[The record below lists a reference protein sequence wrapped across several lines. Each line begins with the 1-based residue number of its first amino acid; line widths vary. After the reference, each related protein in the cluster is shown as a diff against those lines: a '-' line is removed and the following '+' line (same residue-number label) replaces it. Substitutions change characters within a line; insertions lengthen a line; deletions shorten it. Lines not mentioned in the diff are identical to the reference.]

1 MTLNEYFY
9 KFLYFKNKTIYLIIL
24 LPITLF
30 VGSTITN
37 FFIISIVFIFIL
49 ETVKK
54 KNYFFLNKDFIVLS
68 VFYIYL
74 IFNSIFLTQ
83 TSDGIIRAIGFI
95 RFPLL
100 AYAIAYYF
108 SLERGKYQKQILS
121 LWFLIFIVTSL
132 DIIFEY
138 FVGYNI
144 IGNKSNY
151 AGRLA
156 SFSGE
161 ELKIGGYYFGFILL
175 SIWIVLKNYKKYY
188 LFFIILFLFCSL
200 LIGEKANFIKSIFIT
215 SIFFI
220 LIDKKSILKKLSLI
234 SLILIFAFIFIK
246 SNPAF
251 NSRFLHHGFSGI
263 KIDNYKSL
271 VSSNQHFSHYHT
283 AFEIFKKNPFFG
295 VGVKNFRNVSY
306 EKEYNTIENINGGS
320 THPHQ
325 IHFEILS
332 EIGIFGY
339 ILIFGILIY
348 FIVSGIKFYIHY
360 KDFLFLI
367 SSLFVLATIL
377 PIIPSGSFF
386 TTYTATIFWINLSFI
401 LRKY

>member
-37 FFIISIVFIFIL
+37 FLIISIVFIFIL

-54 KNYFFLNKDFIVLS
+54 KNYFFLNKDFIFLFF
-68 VFYIYL
+68 FYIYL

-132 DIIFEY
+132 DIIFEF

-175 SIWIVLKNYKKYY
+175 SIWIVLKN
-188 LFFIILFLFCSL
+188 
-200 LIGEKANFIKSIFIT
+200 
-215 SIFFI
+215 
-220 LIDKKSILKKLSLI
+220 
-234 SLILIFAFIFIK
+234 
-246 SNPAF
+246 
-251 NSRFLHHGFSGI
+251 
-263 KIDNYKSL
+263 
-271 VSSNQHFSHYHT
+271 
-283 AFEIFKKNPFFG
+283 
-295 VGVKNFRNVSY
+295 
-306 EKEYNTIENINGGS
+306 
-320 THPHQ
+320 
-325 IHFEILS
+325 
-332 EIGIFGY
+332 
-339 ILIFGILIY
+339 
-348 FIVSGIKFYIHY
+348 
-360 KDFLFLI
+360 
-367 SSLFVLATIL
+367 
-377 PIIPSGSFF
+377 
-386 TTYTATIFWINLSFI
+386 
-401 LRKY
+401 